1 MADGEITGKKAG
13 NIAVK
18 QEKLFEN
25 GGSQLQ
31 NARKFSDLECVPS
44 AHGSLKF
51 LRRHI

>member
-1 MADGEITGKKAG
+1 MTDGEITGKKAG

-31 NARKFSDLECVPS
+31 NSRKLCD
-44 AHGSLKF
+44 
-51 LRRHI
+51 

>member
-1 MADGEITGKKAG
+1 MKTAVLWRMEKPLGKKEG

-31 NARKFSDLECVPS
+31 NARKFSD
-44 AHGSLKF
+44 
-51 LRRHI
+51 